1 MDQWLQFHPQS
12 QLWCNHPGGPC
23 QVQDGHLSSPHSP
36 SCHHRGTADSPHLRC
51 LTALSPSPRHA
62 CLTPTSPLSHQERP
76 NISPRCF
83 LKLPWVTGPR
93 AQIMLALLRG
103 GGRGGRERTGMSKK
117 HRNSICT
124 VFLRGCFSSPRQPSL
139 ISCFQTAGL
148 RSSRCGW
155 RPWQLILT
163 IFPSCTTGKREG
175 E

>member
-1 MDQWLQFHPQS
+1 MAAVSCTATAVAQPSWGTLS
-12 QLWCNHPGGPC
+12 GPGWTLVFSALPL
-23 QVQDGHLSSPHSP
+23 LSSQRHCRFSTSALPYSTFTKPPSCLPHSHISTLP
-36 SCHHRGTADSPHLRC
+36 SGTSKYF
-51 LTALSPSPRHA
+51 PSLLFEASMGHGTSCTNHA
-62 CLTPTSPLSHQERP
+62 
-76 NISPRCF
+76 
-83 LKLPWVTGPR
+83 GP
-93 AQIMLALLRG
+93 AE

-139 ISCFQTAGL
+139 ISCFQTASL

>member
-1 MDQWLQFHPQS
+1 MAAVSCTATAVVQPSWGTLS
-12 QLWCNHPGGPC
+12 GPGWTLVFSALPL
-23 QVQDGHLSSPHSP
+23 LSSQRHCRFSTSALPYSTFTKPPSCLPHSHISTLP
-36 SCHHRGTADSPHLRC
+36 SGTSKYF
-51 LTALSPSPRHA
+51 PSLLFEASMGHGTSCTNHA
-62 CLTPTSPLSHQERP
+62 
-76 NISPRCF
+76 
-83 LKLPWVTGPR
+83 GP
-93 AQIMLALLRG
+93 AE

-139 ISCFQTAGL
+139 ISCFQTASL